1 VRELYVFCEGP
12 TEQGFC
18 RQLLAPHLFPQ
29 GDGRIHTIKIAHGK
43 HHGQVYRGGVPA
55 RYQIMRRDITNQL
68 KSRKQDLYGLPKDF
82 PGRAG
87 HQRNPQNPTMYVE
100 ALEKAFDLDIGDR
113 RFIAYLQ
120 LHEYE
125 TMLFADLDALR
136 RSFDHCDEVI
146 EDLKR
151 IAQDFQSIEH
161 IDDGATT
168 APSKRIISRIPAYE
182 GRKPTAGPDTAE
194 FIGLTVI
201 RARCPHVNSWLAR
214 LEQLWVQS

>member
-1 VRELYVFCEGP
+1 
-12 TEQGFC
+12 
-18 RQLLAPHLFPQ
+18 
-29 GDGRIHTIKIAHGK
+29 
-43 HHGQVYRGGVPA
+43 
-55 RYQIMRRDITNQL
+55 
-68 KSRKQDLYGLPKDF
+68 
-82 PGRAG
+82 
-87 HQRNPQNPTMYVE
+87 MYVE

-136 RSFDHCDEVI
+136 RSFDHCDEAI

-151 IAQDFQSIEH
+151 IAQDFHSIEH